1 MSEISL
7 KHTINRINSNEI
19 DPVYSLFGNEA
30 FLQHFFIDYISSK
43 FLTENQ
49 SIAYMNLDDDKESL
63 LLSELSSYSLFADK
77 RIIVVRRIRKLS
89 KNGKKELFDYIK
101 FPNNNYCLIL
111 ISETYDFKSA
121 LQKDLEKNTISI
133 DVRVPFENKIKEW
146 VIYYIK
152 TKKYNIN
159 QEMVNDLVDK
169 YGDSISHV
177 INEIENLH
185 LFGVEKS
192 GYFQDSNKTYFLW
205 QLQDAIG
212 KKEAHKSL
220 NIAKS
225 LLNNGISLVQ
235 IISNLSNL
243 FSQLL
248 YKGNNH
254 EKFKYTGLNKIITK
268 NLNYYGKRYS
278 FSEIKN
284 AILVLR
290 NYDVIY
296 KSSSTKDAI
305 LLDMIIVKICKGI
318 S

>member
-30 FLQHFFIDYISSK
+30 FLQRFFIDYISSK
-43 FLTENQ
+43 FLMENQ

-77 RIIVVRRIRKLS
+77 KIIVVRRIRKLS

-101 FPNNNYCLIL
+101 SPNNNYCLIL

-121 LQKDLEKNTISI
+121 LQKDLGKNTISI

-185 LFGVEKS
+185 LFGFGKS

-248 YKGNNH
+248 YKGNNQ

-268 NLNYYGKRYS
+268 NLKYYGKKYS

-296 KSSSTKDAI
+296 KSSSAKDTI